1 MRRLNINFLLLIGI
15 IGIILCAAIAVFATG
30 CGLNRTETETVIP
43 PSSGTEGDGE
53 NSGGS
58 TVPPSDGDGNTNG
71 EHNEGEKP
79 DDTEKPEEKRLVIF
93 VAENFEFTVP
103 YEEGDVKVSEPAVP
117 AKYGYTGAWQQYD
130 LSNGGT
136 VTVHAVY
143 ELRRFRITFVAEN
156 FFEEYFYTVFD
167 EEITPPPAPKKKGY
181 TTKWRDFTLSYDGDV
196 TVECEYTLIYYKII
210 FPDGENAV
218 IRTYTVLDS
227 TIKAPEVPYK
237 PFYTGKWTYGE
248 LTFGEDMTATAVY
261 EKLPASSV
269 NLFKWKLNAAADG
282 YILEKY
288 TGDDEQV
295 IVPAEYNNK
304 PVTEIFR
311 YAFTDDGVKPI
322 TAISIG
328 DNVKTIGNFA
338 FDGLFSLVYAELPE
352 GLEAIGNY
360 SFANTGLTGIT
371 LPQSLK
377 KIGAGAFNGSAIASL
392 RIPDGIEELG
402 DYAFINCKMLQ
413 TLDTGSG
420 LKIIPVN
427 AFENCT
433 ALKSVIIGESV
444 ETIEEKAFAKC
455 ISLEKA
461 VFIDTYYWFDY
472 NVQSQITA
480 AFTQAQIRD
489 TVWAA
494 NLLVNS
500 SCNVIYKD
508 DGLFCVKLMSLAPFK
523 KGMEKGK
530 VVRNRVIANATLF
543 YDFTIFEY
551 HLRSDFRRLFN
562 RIKVLFNTV
571 SKII

>member
-1 MRRLNINFLLLIGI
+1 MDGFTIENGVLTHY
-15 IGIILCAAIAVFATG
+15 TG
-30 CGLNRTETETVIP
+30 
-43 PSSGTEGDGE
+43 
-53 NSGGS
+53 
-58 TVPPSDGDGNTNG
+58 
-71 EHNEGEKP
+71 
-79 DDTEKPEEKRLVIF
+79 EEKHVI
-93 VAENFEFTVP
+93 V
-103 YEEGDVKVSEPAVP
+103 
-117 AKYGYTGAWQQYD
+117 
-130 LSNGGT
+130 
-136 VTVHAVY
+136 
-143 ELRRFRITFVAEN
+143 
-156 FFEEYFYTVFD
+156 
-167 EEITPPPAPKKKGY
+167 
-181 TTKWRDFTLSYDGDV
+181 
-196 TVECEYTLIYYKII
+196 
-210 FPDGENAV
+210 PDGVTEIGEYAFFMCENLEVLEICEGVEKICENAV
-218 IRTYTVLDS
+218 SDCENLKKVI
-227 TIKAPEVPYK
+227 I
-237 PFYTGKWTYGE
+237 
-248 LTFGEDMTATAVY
+248 
-261 EKLPASSV
+261 PASIKDME
-269 NLFKWKLNAAADG
+269 L
-282 YILEKY
+282 
-288 TGDDEQV
+288 
-295 IVPAEYNNK
+295 
-304 PVTEIFR
+304 
-311 YAFTDDGVKPI
+311 AFYECKGIEEV
-322 TAISIG
+322 
-328 DNVKTIGNFA
+328 
-338 FDGLFSLVYAELPE
+338 ELRE
-352 GLEAIGNY
+352 GLAEISQSTFWYCGDLKKVI
-360 SFANTGLTGIT
+360 F
-371 LPQSLK
+371 PKSLK